1 MGCFYLIIEI
11 RGVDMK
17 EIRSIKEKIEIARRK
32 NEQEQ
37 AGLKSSEK
45 KNIYADILKRRKE
58 EEEKI
63 IQKEKA
69 QSRLRRKLLFLKA
82 VAAIFFVVV
91 SGMVLYAGIEV
102 CASNSGAPVEKGE
115 VASETETTSA
125 FKRVGELLEGIRS
138 SEAAEGEEI
147 WSPHVD
153 AESRFY
159 GESIVAGID
168 PKVIIP
174 DSVKKFSDGRYKA
187 IYRNDKRLLSFVL
200 EASAGKLVSVYW
212 DRK

>member
-1 MGCFYLIIEI
+1 
-11 RGVDMK
+11 MK
-17 EIRSIKEKIEIARRK
+17 ELRSIKEMIEIARRK

-58 EEEKI
+58 EEGKI
-63 IQKEKA
+63 IQKKKD
-69 QSRLRRKLLFLKA
+69 QSRLRRKFFFLKA
-82 VAAIFFVVV
+82 VAAMFFVAV
-91 SGMVLYAGIEV
+91 SGMVLYGGIKV
-102 CASNSGAPVEKGE
+102 CAGNSGAPVEKGE

-125 FKRVGELLEGIRS
+125 FRRVGEMLEGMRS
-138 SEAAEGEEI
+138 SETVEGEEI

-174 DSVKKFSDGRYKA
+174 DSVKKFSGGRYKA
-187 IYRNDKRLLSFVL
+187 RYRNDGRFLSFVL
-200 EASAGKLVSVYW
+200 DTSGGKLSMVSVYW